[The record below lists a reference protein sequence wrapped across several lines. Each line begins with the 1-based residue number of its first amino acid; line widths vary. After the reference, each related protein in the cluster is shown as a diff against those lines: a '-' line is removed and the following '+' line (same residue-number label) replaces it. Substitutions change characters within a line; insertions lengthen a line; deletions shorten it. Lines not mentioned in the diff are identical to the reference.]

1 MIHGSSQDPVFLKKI
16 SLKIWKLRD
25 ELEAVVSQ
33 KMTEE
38 NISKEDA
45 LSAIRKEYLPQN
57 VVDFTAALEAVKAAE
72 ELDSSEDE
80 MLKAMQEGNEEASDK
95 KEIPQEQPEGDETQI
110 VMVRPNLSPE
120 QIVIGRT
127 ILSEVH
133 MERIFFF
140 SDYNFVEGQ
149 SIVIEFQIPKRFIVN
164 ANIMYCRNYNMKS
177 RIIRTNQLKFRVCAE
192 FNFLKKGERTLLR
205 DFLRSVE
212 PQLKGKGDTKAG
224 AKPAEEGE
232 DLFDE
237 LDNL

>member
-1 MIHGSSQDPVFLKKI
+1 M
-16 SLKIWKLRD
+16 
-25 ELEAVVSQ
+25 AQ
-33 KMTEE
+33 KMLSD
-38 NISKEDA
+38 NISKDEA
-45 LSAIRKEYLPQN
+45 LAEIRKEYLPEN
-57 VVDFTAALEAVKAAE
+57 VIDFNAAIQAVKKAD

-80 MLKAMQEGNEEASDK
+80 MMKAMQEATPAEETEESKADAF
-95 KEIPQEQPEGDETQI
+95 PTEQPEGDETQI
-110 VMVRPNLSPE
+110 VMVRPKLPPE

-133 MERIFFF
+133 MDKIFFF

-164 ANIMYCRNYNMKS
+164 ANIAYCRNYNMKS

-212 PQLKGKGDTKAG
+212 PQVKGKAEAKGQKSAEDSGD
-224 AKPAEEGE
+224 
-232 DLFDE
+232 DLFNE